1 MPTISTKTLARDN
14 SINLSGPNDR
24 LRRSSFE
31 PREHEKKHL
40 GVPRLR
46 ALSGAHIASTYKALG
61 YVCRS
66 PAHRYQ
72 SELPQ
77 RWKDDL
83 SINAKHIVLREDMAD
98 FALKLLRREVM
109 QWLRSLARRRT
120 TLYIAP
126 CNDWHNVQD
135 QRSVAA
141 VVILTNDSAKTLE
154 ESRCGSIAELSG
166 NCLMYTQYRQK
177 TIPVYLMQPLL
188 GLEGVDFLKKENSK
202 VYDQKFA
209 LIRKKNMTVELQ
221 MSLWRLAW
229 YLA

>member
-1 MPTISTKTLARDN
+1 MPTISTKNLARDN
-14 SINLSGPNDR
+14 SINLNDPHYR
-24 LRRSSFE
+24 PQRSSFDS
-31 PREHEKKHL
+31 REREKRHL

-46 ALSGAHIASTYKALG
+46 ALSGAHVTSNYKALR
-61 YVCRS
+61 YISRL
-66 PAHRYQ
+66 PAPRYH

-77 RWKDDL
+77 RWKEDL
-83 SINAKHIVLREDMAD
+83 SINAKHTVLREDMAD
-98 FALKLLRREVM
+98 FVLKLLRREVM
-109 QWLRSLARRRT
+109 QWLRSLAGRKT
-120 TLYIAP
+120 TLYIVP
-126 CNDWHNVQD
+126 CNDWHKVQD

-141 VVILTNDSAKTLE
+141 VVILTNDSAKTLG
-154 ESRCGSIAELSG
+154 ESQCESTAEFPG
-166 NCLMYTQYRQK
+166 NCLTYTQYRQK

-229 YLA
+229 YLN